1 MFVIYGKPKAIVKAT
16 SKVASLPWQMH
27 LSRKNWY
34 SVFTSTNKDLSTP
47 EKAYKKVSFRVLGRS
62 SEKEIKRT
70 KVLFRLQNFFF
81 QEFFGEKKLN

>member
-1 MFVIYGKPKAIVKAT
+1 MFVVYGKPKAIVKAT

-27 LSRKNWY
+27 LLKNC

-62 SEKEIKRT
+62 SAKEIKRT

-81 QEFFGEKKLN
+81 QEFFGEKELN

>member
-1 MFVIYGKPKAIVKAT
+1 MFVVYGTPKAIVKAT

-27 LSRKNWY
+27 LSRKNC
-34 SVFTSTNKDLSTP
+34 SVFASTNKDLSTP